1 MARAGACGAIGAQV
15 EVFFTAVEKLMEDFR
30 ADVRRLRGEE

>member
-1 MARAGACGAIGAQV
+1 MARASACGAIHAR